1 MSGSLPESETRGL
14 GPLYLRVAASLRRQI
29 ARGELRPREKLPS
42 IAEMAERHA
51 VSVITVR
58 QAIELLEGEGL
69 IQRFQG
75 RGTFVR
81 DAPGVGANLT
91 LRSDWNSL
99 LEHLEGK
106 RPTLL
111 QMADRVATPPAL
123 PEIGTLEPEY
133 RFMRRVHSF
142 EETPYAL
149 VDIYLSQR
157 ISDLDPEGF
166 KAGMVISRL
175 SSLEAAGVARMRQHI
190 AFTTADEE
198 IARHLSLPLYAAIGD
213 VTRVITDRE
222 GRAIYIG
229 LTKYRGDFV
238 TLEFDIEEPPK

>member
-1 MSGSLPESETRGL
+1 MSGQPPEPEIRGL
-14 GPLYLRVAASLRRQI
+14 GPRYLRVAATLRRQI
-29 ARGELRPREKLPS
+29 ARGELRPGQKLPS
-42 IAEMAERHA
+42 IARMAERYP

-69 IQRFQG
+69 IERFQG

-81 DAPGVGANLT
+81 DAPGVGASLT
-91 LRSDWNSL
+91 LRSDWHSL
-99 LEHLEGK
+99 LEHLEDK

-111 QMADRVATPPAL
+111 QMADGVAAPPVN

-142 EETPYAL
+142 EDTPYAL

-166 KAGMVISRL
+166 KQGMVISHLSRL
-175 SSLEAAGVARMRQHI
+175 DEAQVARMRQRI

-198 IARHLSLPLYAAIGD
+198 IARQLRLPLHAAIGD
-213 VTRVITDRE
+213 VSRIITDRE
-222 GRAIYIG
+222 GRTIYIG
-229 LTKYRGDFV
+229 LSKYRGDFV
-238 TLEFDIEEPPK
+238 NLEFDIQEPPK